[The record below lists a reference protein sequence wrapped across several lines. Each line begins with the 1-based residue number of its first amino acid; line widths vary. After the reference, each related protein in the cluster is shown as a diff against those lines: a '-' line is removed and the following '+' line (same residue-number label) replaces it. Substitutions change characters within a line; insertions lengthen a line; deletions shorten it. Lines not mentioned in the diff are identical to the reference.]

1 MAWRGIELKKLLV
14 VSALVTGLAFGQED
28 AASKDDKKRE
38 PEKRAAVMGTAAAAG
53 AAIGAAIAKD
63 NRAKGAIVG
72 AAVGGLAGLII
83 DQIMKKKDQEAAR
96 VPGAE
101 AQKLLEPTETR

>member
-1 MAWRGIELKKLLV
+1 MAVKKLLV
-14 VSALVTGLAFGQED
+14 VSALVAGLAFGQD
-28 AASKDDKKRE
+28 DPASKEQKKRA

-53 AAIGAAIAKD
+53 AAIGAAMSKD

-83 DQIMKKKDQEAAR
+83 DQILKKKEQESAPAA
-96 VPGAE
+96 PAPE
-101 AQKLLEPTETR
+101 TQKLLEPAESR